1 MTIEELNKK
10 LEKRIKNIEKISV
23 PLKKAV
29 ISTMAGMNQRIFV
42 MGKLSNMQ
50 KIGQGKYSD
59 KELWVSDERL
69 PRKGN
74 HRGKPNAKGKTRKI
88 KTTYYKNYT
97 ALKKAMGRYTNGVV
111 NLRLTNDLQ
120 SDFNNA
126 PVSNSGG
133 VSAPKPL
140 EINKLTFAILLRRN
154 SLKKEGLEEK
164 YGAIFLLT
172 KVEKERFYKT
182 FQKEWELVNAK

>member
-10 LEKRIKNIEKISV
+10 LEKRIKNLEKINI

-29 ISTMAGMNQRIFV
+29 ISTMAGMNNRIFV

-50 KIGQGKYSD
+50 KIGQGRYSG
-59 KELWVSDERL
+59 KELWASDSQL

-74 HRGKPNAKGKTRKI
+74 HRGKPNKDGKRRKI
-88 KTTYYKNYT
+88 KTSYYSSYT
-97 ALKKAMGRYTNGVV
+97 ELKKAMGRYTNGVV

-133 VSAPKPL
+133 SMPKPT
-140 EINKLTFAILLRRN
+140 EINRLTFAILLRRN

-164 YGAIFLLT
+164 YGNIFLLT

-182 FQKEWELVNAK
+182 FQKEWELANAK